1 MDAYD
6 LMIGQRYAEAITEYR
21 KLLEHNQ
28 DDWAAVG
35 GLSTCL
41 MAAGAYAEALP
52 WFRRMDEHERAGLP
66 GHPGRKR
73 NIACSYWCLDQW
85 PAAMNLMRALVEG
98 ILDKSIEFGDLAGG
112 VQQGLL
118 LHYMGVTAKDSEAV
132 AFSMAY
138 LRRLSKKSSIDY
150 WPGPLARYL
159 LGEISFE
166 AALAALAKESEVSKP
181 LEAAQT
187 DRLARR
193 WVCVALFHDGIRHRI
208 AGQEEFCMSRMQECV
223 ALRNSYL
230 EPEWY
235 LARYEV
241 CLLYTSPSPRDS

>member
-1 MDAYD
+1 
-6 LMIGQRYAEAITEYR
+6 
-21 KLLEHNQ
+21 
-28 DDWAAVG
+28 
-35 GLSTCL
+35 

-52 WFRRMDEHERAGLP
+52 LLDRLDEHERASLP

-85 PAAMNLMRALVEG
+85 PSAMKLMRGLVDG
-98 ILDKSIEFGDLAGG
+98 ILDGSIEFGDLAGG
-112 VQQGLL
+112 VQQGHL

-132 AFSMAY
+132 AFSIAY
-138 LRRLSKKSSIDY
+138 LRKLSKKSSIDY
-150 WPGPLARYL
+150 WPGPLARYV

-166 AALAALAKESEVSKP
+166 AVLAALAKRLKVSDP
-181 LEAAQT
+181 LEAATT
-187 DRLARR
+187 DVLARR
-193 WVCVALFHDGIRHRI
+193 WVCVALFHDGLRHRA
-208 AGQEEFCMSRMQECV
+208 AGREELCMGRMQECV

-241 CLLYTSPSPRDS
+241 ERAANGIHWRADAPAAPPPQMIGEEYARMPSGTHYVHPADGTLRRKR